1 MNTTIS
7 FPITDNVLLFLV
19 LLLIIFVAPIISRLV
34 KLPGVVGVILTGVAL
49 GPNGLNIIAMSS
61 AVELLGSIGLLYIMF
76 IAGLEINMSDFLRNK
91 NKSIVFG
98 MLTFLIPQIVGM
110 IIFKL
115 LGFSWAATIL
125 IASMF
130 ASHTLV
136 GYPVITKLGITKNI
150 AVLTTVGGTIITDT
164 LALLILAVVARS
176 VTGELDFN
184 FWATLTI
191 YVTLYFAL
199 VIYFL
204 PIIGRWFFKH
214 NDDGA
219 GQFYF
224 VLIVAFACAFI
235 AKLIGIEP
243 IIGAFLAGLV
253 LNRMIPLKSILLDR
267 VQFVGN
273 SLFIPFFLLYIG
285 MIVNLE
291 LLIKTPSAWLVMV
304 AMLLTNMGTKY
315 ISSILTQK
323 IFKFSSA
330 EGWVIFGLS
339 TTEAAATLAA
349 TLVGYRLKIIGD
361 DVLNGVILMILI
373 TCIIGPIVV
382 EFFGKKIVQ
391 QKSKSRLQHIGFKH
405 IIVPVYNPTTIH
417 KLLSMALVLKEFGLQ
432 TISALY
438 VMTDKKNIEE
448 ENIKA
453 NIAFDTAKKAIEN
466 TGYGLNTIK
475 RLDLNVANG
484 ITRAAIEEHA
494 DAIVIGWNEKITPQE
509 KIFGTTL
516 DQLLDNSN
524 HPIFVCRA
532 EYLKKTILRLLLY
545 LNSDSLKEPG
555 FLVVFNS
562 IMSIAKDLN
571 VTVCVVAEQKML
583 LTSETM
589 DFFKN
594 DEQILTT
601 ISLDDEKSYFDQ
613 LSDLIDEKDLF
624 VAIGA
629 RRRNVGW
636 LQPNEKL
643 PHKIANK
650 YPKLNFI
657 FAYPAIQYETTMNT
671 SKES

>member
-1 MNTTIS
+1 MNTTIT
-7 FPITDNVLLFLV
+7 FPISDNVLLFLV
-19 LLLIIFVAPIISRLV
+19 LILIIFVAPIISRWI
-34 KLPGVVGVILTGVAL
+34 KLPGVVGIILTGVAL
-49 GPNGLNIIAMSS
+49 GPNGLNIISMS
-61 AVELLGSIGLLYIMF
+61 AAIELLGSIGLLYIMF
-76 IAGLEINMSDFLRNK
+76 IAGLEINIADFKRNK

-98 MLTFLIPQIVGM
+98 MLTFLIPQIAGM
-110 IIFKL
+110 FIFRA
-115 LGFSWAATIL
+115 LGFSWPASIL

-136 GYPVITKLGITKNI
+136 GYPVITKLGITKNL

-176 VTGELDFN
+176 VTGELDLN
-184 FWATLTI
+184 FWISL
-191 YVTLYFAL
+191 TLYVSIYFAV

-214 NDDGA
+214 NDDGTA
-219 GQFYF
+219 QFYF

-253 LNRMIPLKSILLDR
+253 LNRMIPSKSVLMNR

-285 MIVNLE
+285 MIVDVE
-291 LLIKTPSAWLVMV
+291 LLIKTPSAWLVMI
-304 AMLLTNMGTKY
+304 AMLLTNMGTKF
-315 ISSILTQK
+315 ISSKLTQR

-373 TCIIGPIVV
+373 TCIIGPMVV
-382 EFFGKKIVQ
+382 EFFGKQIVQ
-391 QKSKSRLQHIGFKH
+391 KKSNSKLQNIGFKH
-405 IIVPVYNPTTIH
+405 ILVPVFNPKTIH
-417 KLLSMALVLKEFGLQ
+417 KLLSMALVLKEFGLN

-448 ENIKA
+448 ENTKA
-453 NIAFDTAKKAIEN
+453 NIAFDTAQKAIADTE
-466 TGYGLNTIK
+466 YKLNTIK

-516 DQLLDNSN
+516 DQLLEHSN
-524 HPIFVCRA
+524 LPIFVCRA
-532 EYLKKTILRLLLY
+532 EYLKKSISRLLLY
-545 LNSDSLKEPG
+545 LNSDSLQEPG

-562 IMSIAKDLN
+562 IMSIAKDIE
-571 VTVCVVAEQKML
+571 VPVCIVAEQKIISSPECLHM
-583 LTSETM
+583 T
-589 DFFKN
+589 KN
-594 DEQILTT
+594 NEQVITTLAFDEENT
-601 ISLDDEKSYFDQ
+601 YFEQ
-613 LSDLIDEKDLF
+613 LSEIIDDKDLF

-629 RRRNVGW
+629 RRRNAGW